1 MKLTKQKKKVPHFD
15 LVDVKMNPLISV
27 AELCKEYSE
36 NLPEPVKV
44 LKNLTLEIFK
54 GEFVSLMGPSG
65 SGKSTLLNML
75 GLLDSPTSGTISF
88 EEREISQ
95 LSSLEK
101 ARLRNSSFGF
111 IFQGFNLLKKHS
123 VLENVMLPLLYSKVQ
138 RGEAANAAKEVL
150 KSTGLEFLSNRL
162 PSQLSGGQQQ
172 RVAICRALVVQPK
185 VILADEP
192 TGNLDSTTARQ
203 IMNILKELNQKNGI
217 TIILVTHEKE
227 VAAYGSRLIQM
238 KDGVVQTDEIIG
250 A

>member
-1 MKLTKQKKKVPHFD
+1 
-15 LVDVKMNPLISV
+15 MNPLISV
-27 AELCKEYSE
+27 VELYKEYSE

-44 LKNLTLEIFK
+44 LKNLTLEIFR

-138 RGEAANAAKEVL
+138 RSEAANAAKEVL

>member
-1 MKLTKQKKKVPHFD
+1 
-15 LVDVKMNPLISV
+15 
-27 AELCKEYSE
+27 
-36 NLPEPVKV
+36 
-44 LKNLTLEIFK
+44 
-54 GEFVSLMGPSG
+54 
-65 SGKSTLLNML
+65 ML
-75 GLLDSPTSGTISF
+75 DIPTSGTISF
-88 EEREISQ
+88 EEREIST
-95 LSSLEK
+95 LSSSEK

-138 RGEAANAAKEVL
+138 RSEAANAAKKVL
-150 KSTGLEFLSNRL
+150 KSTGLESLSHRL

-203 IMNILKELNQKNGI
+203 IMNILKELNQENGI

>member
-1 MKLTKQKKKVPHFD
+1 
-15 LVDVKMNPLISV
+15 MNSLISV
-27 AELCKEYSE
+27 AKLYKEYSE

-44 LKNLTLEIFK
+44 LKNLTLEIFR

-150 KSTGLEFLSNRL
+150 KSTGLEYLSNRL

>member
-1 MKLTKQKKKVPHFD
+1 
-15 LVDVKMNPLISV
+15 MNPLISV
-27 AELCKEYSE
+27 AGLYKEYSE

-44 LKNLTLEIFK
+44 LKNLTLEIFR

-138 RGEAANAAKEVL
+138 RSEAANAAKEVL

-203 IMNILKELNQKNGI
+203 IMSILKELNQKNGI

>member
-1 MKLTKQKKKVPHFD
+1 MHS
-15 LVDVKMNPLISV
+15 LISV
-27 AELCKEYSE
+27 TDLYKEYSE

-44 LKNLTLEIFK
+44 LRNLNLEIFR

-75 GLLDSPTSGTISF
+75 GLLDVPTSGDVSF
-88 EEREISQ
+88 EERGISK
-95 LSSLEK
+95 LTSLEK

-138 RGEAANAAKEVL
+138 RGEAANAAKEIL

-238 KDGVVQTDEIIG
+238 KDGVVQTDEMIG

>member
-1 MKLTKQKKKVPHFD
+1 MHS
-15 LVDVKMNPLISV
+15 LISV
-27 AELCKEYSE
+27 TDLYKEYNE
-36 NLPEPVKV
+36 NLSEPVKV
-44 LKNLTLEIFK
+44 LRNLTLEIFR

-75 GLLDSPTSGTISF
+75 GLLDIPTSGTISF
-88 EEREISQ
+88 EEREISK

-138 RGEAANAAKEVL
+138 RGEAANAAKEIL

-238 KDGVVQTDEIIG
+238 KDGVVQTDEKIG
-250 A
+250 T

>member
-1 MKLTKQKKKVPHFD
+1 MHS
-15 LVDVKMNPLISV
+15 LISV
-27 AELCKEYSE
+27 TDLYKEYSE

-44 LKNLTLEIFK
+44 LRNLNLEIFR

-75 GLLDSPTSGTISF
+75 GLLDVPTSGDVSF
-88 EEREISQ
+88 EERGISQ
-95 LSSLEK
+95 LTSLEK

-138 RGEAANAAKEVL
+138 RGEAANAAKKVL
-150 KSTGLEFLSNRL
+150 KSTGLEFLSHRL

-227 VAAYGSRLIQM
+227 IAEYGSRLIQM
-238 KDGVVQTDEIIG
+238 KDGVVQTDEMIG

>member
-1 MKLTKQKKKVPHFD
+1 
-15 LVDVKMNPLISV
+15 MNPLISV
-27 AELCKEYSE
+27 VELYKEYSE

-44 LKNLTLEIFK
+44 LKNLTLEIFR

-138 RGEAANAAKEVL
+138 RGEAANAAKEIL

-192 TGNLDSTTARQ
+192 TGNLDSTTASQ

>member
-1 MKLTKQKKKVPHFD
+1 
-15 LVDVKMNPLISV
+15 MNSLISV
-27 AELCKEYSE
+27 AELYKEYSE

-44 LKNLTLEIFK
+44 LKNLTLEIFR

-75 GLLDSPTSGTISF
+75 GLLDSPSSGTISF

-138 RGEAANAAKEVL
+138 RSEAANAAKEVL

-238 KDGVVQTDEIIG
+238 KDGVVQTDEKIG
-250 A
+250 T

>member
-1 MKLTKQKKKVPHFD
+1 
-15 LVDVKMNPLISV
+15 MNSLISV
-27 AELCKEYSE
+27 AELNKEYSE
-36 NLPEPVKV
+36 NLSEPVKV
-44 LKNLTLEIFK
+44 LKNLTLEIYR

-75 GLLDSPTSGTISF
+75 GLLDIPTSGTISF
-88 EEREISQ
+88 EEREISK

-138 RGEAANAAKEVL
+138 RGEAANAAKEIL

-172 RVAICRALVVQPK
+172 RVAICRALVVKPK

-238 KDGVVQTDEIIG
+238 KDGVVQTDEMIG
-250 A
+250 T

>member
-1 MKLTKQKKKVPHFD
+1 
-15 LVDVKMNPLISV
+15 MNPLISV
-27 AELCKEYSE
+27 AGLYKEYSE

-44 LKNLTLEIFK
+44 LKNLTLEIFR

-138 RGEAANAAKEVL
+138 RSEAANAAKEVL

>member
-1 MKLTKQKKKVPHFD
+1 
-15 LVDVKMNPLISV
+15 MNSLISV
-27 AELCKEYSE
+27 AELHKDYSE

-44 LKNLTLEIFK
+44 LRNLTLEIFR

-65 SGKSTLLNML
+65 SGKSTLLNLL
-75 GLLDSPTSGTISF
+75 GLLDIPTSGTISF
-88 EEREISQ
+88 EEREISK

-138 RGEAANAAKEVL
+138 RGEAANAAKKVL
-150 KSTGLEFLSNRL
+150 KSTGLEFLSHRL

-172 RVAICRALVVQPK
+172 RVAICRALVAQPK

-192 TGNLDSTTARQ
+192 TGNLDSTTASQ
-203 IMNILKELNQKNGI
+203 IMSILKELNKKNGI

-238 KDGVVQTDEIIG
+238 KDGVIHTDETIG